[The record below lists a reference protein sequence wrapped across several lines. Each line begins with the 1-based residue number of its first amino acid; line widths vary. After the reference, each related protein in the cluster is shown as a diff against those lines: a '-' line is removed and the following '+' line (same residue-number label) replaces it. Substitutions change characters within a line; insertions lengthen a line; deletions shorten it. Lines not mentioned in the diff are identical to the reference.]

1 MRMKID
7 YFDNLIEF
15 DYEYINVIEIEN
27 KNYFYR
33 FVQDVNLLLNNL
45 CDEIHFFEN
54 INELNMSDKISVY
67 VDYFNFNFYNK
78 KNLISKYIVDN
89 ISDLEKS
96 NLLKY
101 YNKFYNYYLKVL
113 NNIEIP
119 LNIDEDINIDNIIKN
134 MKSIIKIKQTLLDN
148 LLLLI
153 DVEKILKNNK
163 IIFFINLKQY
173 LSNNELIELYK
184 YSIYNQ
190 IHICLIDSQSYKRKL
205 KYEKKLNIDED
216 LEEFMI

>member
-67 VDYFNFNFYNK
+67 VDYFNFNFDNK
-78 KNLISKYIVDN
+78 KNSISKYIVDN

-134 MKSIIKIKQTLLDN
+134 MKSTIKTKQTLLDN

-163 IIFFINLKQY
+163 IIFLINLKQY

-190 IHICLIDSQSYKRKL
+190 IHICLIDSQLYKRKL

>member
-67 VDYFNFNFYNK
+67 VDYFNFNFDNK

>member
-67 VDYFNFNFYNK
+67 VDYFNFNFDNK

-89 ISDLEKS
+89 K
-96 NLLKY
+96 
-101 YNKFYNYYLKVL
+101 
-113 NNIEIP
+113 
-119 LNIDEDINIDNIIKN
+119 
-134 MKSIIKIKQTLLDN
+134 
-148 LLLLI
+148 
-153 DVEKILKNNK
+153 
-163 IIFFINLKQY
+163 
-173 LSNNELIELYK
+173 
-184 YSIYNQ
+184 
-190 IHICLIDSQSYKRKL
+190 
-205 KYEKKLNIDED
+205 
-216 LEEFMI
+216 

>member
-67 VDYFNFNFYNK
+67 VDYFNFNFDNK

-134 MKSIIKIKQTLLDN
+134 MKSTIKTKQTLFDN

-205 KYEKKLNIDED
+205 KYEKKLDIDED
-216 LEEFMI
+216 LEEFVI

>member
-67 VDYFNFNFYNK
+67 VDYFNFNFDNK
-78 KNLISKYIVDN
+78 KNLISKYI
-89 ISDLEKS
+89 I
-96 NLLKY
+96 
-101 YNKFYNYYLKVL
+101 
-113 NNIEIP
+113 
-119 LNIDEDINIDNIIKN
+119 
-134 MKSIIKIKQTLLDN
+134 
-148 LLLLI
+148 
-153 DVEKILKNNK
+153 NNK
-163 IIFFINLKQY
+163 
-173 LSNNELIELYK
+173 
-184 YSIYNQ
+184 
-190 IHICLIDSQSYKRKL
+190 
-205 KYEKKLNIDED
+205 
-216 LEEFMI
+216 